1 MLRCMER
8 GIEGFGRCPVLI
20 TTDHAL
26 IEQVLRMAAAVAVE
40 IDVHVDLEDVRPGWA
55 SAPLIMVGADLAGA
69 LADDRPARRSG
80 VVLVGAT
87 PIDEGGATGAIWRDA
102 VALGAE
108 HVVQLPDGGGWL
120 IQRLGESVDGPSR
133 GGFIT
138 AVTSA
143 SGGSGVSTLAGS
155 LAFAAQ
161 SLSGRVLLID
171 GDANGGGLDLLV
183 GAEEASGI
191 RWPDL
196 AEAAGR
202 LSATTLDYALP
213 HPGGV
218 ALLSHGRA
226 GAMTV
231 PVEAFDSVLA
241 AGVRGYEQVF
251 IDVPRSTWAMAPEM
265 LDRAD
270 RVILL
275 VPGRVR
281 GIAAAAAA
289 LPWLRSVTKELS
301 VVVRATSRGVAA
313 REVERVL
320 GLAALRVVPEQLQLA
335 TREDRG
341 EPLLSNDAYARAV
354 RSVLGD
360 AAREKVPAA

>member
-1 MLRCMER
+1 MDR
-8 GIEGFGRCPVLI
+8 GNAGLGRCPVLI
-20 TTDHAL
+20 TADGGL
-26 IEQVLRMAAAVAVE
+26 IDQVLRMAAAVAVD
-40 IDVHVDLEDVRPGWA
+40 IDVQADLEAVRRGWA

-69 LADDRPARRSG
+69 LADDRPARRAG
-80 VVLVGAT
+80 VVLVGAGALA
-87 PIDEGGATGAIWRDA
+87 EGGGGVPGDIWRDA

-143 SGGSGVSTLAGS
+143 SGGSGVSTLAGG
-155 LAFAAQ
+155 LALAAQ
-161 SLSGRVLLID
+161 SISGRVLLID
-171 GDANGGGLDLLV
+171 GDANGGGLDLLL

-196 AEAAGR
+196 AAASGR

-213 HPGGV
+213 HHGGV

-226 GAMTV
+226 GAVNV
-231 PVEAFDSVLA
+231 PAEAFAAVLA

-251 IDVPRSTWAMAPEM
+251 IDVPRSTWVLAPDM

-289 LPWLRSVTKELS
+289 LPWLRSFTKDLS
-301 VVVRATSRGVAA
+301 VVVRATARGVAA
-313 REVERVL
+313 REVERAL
-320 GLAALRVVPEQLQLA
+320 GLASLRVVPEQLQLA

-341 EPLLSNDAYARAV
+341 EPLLVNDAYAKAVRAV
-354 RSVLGD
+354 LAD
-360 AAREKVPAA
+360 TLRESVPAA

>member
-1 MLRCMER
+1 MPRTKLT
-8 GIEGFGRCPVLI
+8 V
-20 TTDHAL
+20 
-26 IEQVLRMAAAVAVE
+26 
-40 IDVHVDLEDVRPGWA
+40 
-55 SAPLIMVGADLAGA
+55 
-69 LADDRPARRSG
+69 
-80 VVLVGAT
+80 
-87 PIDEGGATGAIWRDA
+87 
-102 VALGAE
+102 
-108 HVVQLPDGGGWL
+108 
-120 IQRLGESVDGPSR
+120 
-133 GGFIT
+133 
-138 AVTSA
+138 
-143 SGGSGVSTLAGS
+143 
-155 LAFAAQ
+155 
-161 SLSGRVLLID
+161 
-171 GDANGGGLDLLV
+171 
-183 GAEEASGI
+183 
-191 RWPDL
+191 PDL

-226 GAMTV
+226 GSMTV
-231 PVEAFDSVLA
+231 PVDAFDSVLA

-341 EPLLSNDAYARAV
+341 EPLLTNDAYARAV
-354 RSVLGD
+354 RSVLAD
-360 AAREKVPAA
+360 AVRERVPAA

>member
-1 MLRCMER
+1 MLPCMER
-8 GIEGFGRCPVLI
+8 GNQGFGRLPVLI
-20 TTDHAL
+20 TADGAM

-40 IDVHVDLEDVRPGWA
+40 IDVHADLEAVRGGWA

-69 LADDRPARRSG
+69 LAEDRPARRAG
-80 VVLVGAT
+80 VVLVGAGAH
-87 PIDEGGATGAIWRDA
+87 DEGGVTGEIWRDA
-102 VALGAE
+102 VELGAE

-155 LAFAAQ
+155 LALAAQ
-161 SLSGRVLLID
+161 SISGRVLLID
-171 GDANGGGLDLLV
+171 GDAHGGGLDLLL

-196 AEAAGR
+196 AAAAGR
-202 LSATTLDYALP
+202 LSTTTLDYALP
-213 HPGGV
+213 HPDGV
-218 ALLSHGRA
+218 ALLSHGRGDA
-226 GAMTV
+226 VAV
-231 PVEAFDSVLA
+231 PAEAFAAVLA

-251 IDVPRSTWAMAPEM
+251 IDVPRSTWASAPDM

-289 LPWLRSVTKELS
+289 IPWLRSFTKDLS

-313 REVERVL
+313 REVERAL
-320 GLAALRVVPEQLQLA
+320 GLASLRVVPEQLQIA

-341 EPLLSNDAYARAV
+341 EPLLANDAYAKAVRAV
-354 RSVLGD
+354 LAD
-360 AAREKVPAA
+360 ALRANGPAA